1 MSLVENTSALK
12 IQKAYR
18 KYYESKD
25 SCPICLKTIGLDSCI
40 TKCGHKFCTGCLLQS
55 IQNINTCPLCRNEL
69 VQKSDTIEEE
79 EEVDYISAELQ
90 EGYDYG
96 YYAFEEELRLNIR
109 QHINISRYPNSVR
122 NAQNLSSEIISI
134 FREELDIAKQKAFE
148 EGLKVNR
155 EQMIE
160 IIYKKVNEIEER
172 HKKIIKYGEKQM
184 KPIGQRG
191 IIDGLDFDDPSMGF
205 TDEDYKDYCVEEGI
219 QWWI

>member
-1 MSLVENTSALK
+1 MSLLENTSALK

-79 EEVDYISAELQ
+79 EDEVDYITAEFQ
-90 EGYDYG
+90 EGHNYG

-109 QHINISRYPNSVR
+109 QHINISRNPTSVR

-134 FREELDIAKQKAFE
+134 FREEIDIAKQKAYE

-155 EQMIE
+155 EKMIE
-160 IIYKKVNEIEER
+160 IVNEIEER
-172 HKKIIKYGEKQM
+172 HKKIIKYGEKQI

-191 IIDGLDFDDPSMGF
+191 TYDGIDFDDPSMGY
-205 TDEDYKDYCVEEGI
+205 TDEDYKEFCVEEEI

>member
-1 MSLVENTSALK
+1 MSLLENTSALK

-69 VQKSDTIEEE
+69 VQKSDCIGEE
-79 EEVDYISAELQ
+79 EEVDYITTEFQ
-90 EGYDYG
+90 EGHNYG

-109 QHINISRYPNSVR
+109 QHINISRNPTSVR

-134 FREELDIAKQKAFE
+134 FREELDIAKQKAYE

-155 EQMIE
+155 EKMMKI
-160 IIYKKVNEIEER
+160 VNEIEER

-191 IIDGLDFDDPSMGF
+191 TYYGLDFDNPSMGY
-205 TDEDYKDYCVEEGI
+205 TDEDYKEFCVEEEI

>member
-1 MSLVENTSALK
+1 MSLLENTSAQK

-79 EEVDYISAELQ
+79 EEEVDYITAEFQ
-90 EGYDYG
+90 EGHNYG
-96 YYAFEEELRLNIR
+96 YYAFEEELRLNIS
-109 QHINISRYPNSVR
+109 QHINISRNPTSVR

-134 FREELDIAKQKAFE
+134 FREELDIAKQEAYE

-155 EQMIE
+155 EKMME
-160 IIYKKVNEIEER
+160 IVNEIEER

-191 IIDGLDFDDPSMGF
+191 IIDGLNFDDPSMGF
-205 TDEDYKDYCVEEGI
+205 TDEDYKEFCVEEEI